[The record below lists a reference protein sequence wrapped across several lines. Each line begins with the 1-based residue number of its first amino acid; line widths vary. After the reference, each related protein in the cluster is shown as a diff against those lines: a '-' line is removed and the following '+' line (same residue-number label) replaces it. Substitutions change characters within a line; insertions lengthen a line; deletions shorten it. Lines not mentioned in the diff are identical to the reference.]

1 VTGKNFPLILN
12 ETWFRLS
19 LVKEIMNMKKLNV
32 TLAILVAAVMAGNA
46 QSTVTSEIVGYSQL
60 NINQG
65 GRLIAP
71 VFHHQPVYVGSS
83 TITSGVLSVSGLTAG
98 SLDQTSFSDRLNFP
112 THYVKIISSG
122 SFEGLVLDV
131 VSNTASSI
139 TVAGAPS
146 DLTGSISVQVI
157 PHYTLQNLADQS
169 KDLIPFQDAVTFYDS
184 SNGKRSYY
192 FDGSSFVGDD
202 YTTPAG
208 NVVIDPGTGVI
219 LNAGSASS
227 ITMVGV
233 VNTKKTLVPVYAGE
247 SIVAPIDPSG
257 ITKVSAMGLG
267 TAIAPYSDAASAVL
281 LDGSL
286 ATTSFYTD
294 GTDMLDDSYTPINPL
309 TSPLVA
315 AGNGFIIN
323 SASDGVWIQN
333 PVITGN

>member
-1 VTGKNFPLILN
+1 
-12 ETWFRLS
+12 
-19 LVKEIMNMKKLNV
+19 MKKLNIS
-32 TLAILVAAVMAGNA
+32 LAILALAAMSASA
-46 QSTVTSEIVGYSQL
+46 TTVTSEIVGYSKL
-60 NINQG
+60 DINQG

-71 VFHHQPVYVGSS
+71 VLHHQPVYVGSS
-83 TITSGVLSVSGLTAG
+83 TVTSGVLSVPGLTTG
-98 SLDQTSFSDRLNFP
+98 SLNQTSFSDRPNFP
-112 THYVKIISSG
+112 THYVKILSSG

-139 TVAGAPS
+139 TVAECPS
-146 DLTGSISVQVI
+146 SLAGSISVQVI
-157 PHYTLQNLADQS
+157 PHYTLQNLANQS
-169 KDLIPFQDAVTFYDS
+169 KDLIPYQDAVTFYDP

-202 YTTPAG
+202 YATPAG
-208 NVVIDPGTGVI
+208 NVVIYPGAGVI

-257 ITKVSAMGLG
+257 ITKVSSIGLG
-267 TAIAPYSDAASAVL
+267 SAIAPYSDAASAVL

-294 GTDMLDDSYTPINPL
+294 GAEMLDDSYTPINPL

-323 SASDGVWIQN
+323 AASDGVWIQN